1 MPTGG
6 PAITA
11 RTDAPMTDQN
21 PDLERLQE
29 FTPFDSLSDA
39 HLRDIV
45 RKLNVQRLPK
55 GRVLFKRGQKDSQ
68 CHFLLEGTVDLADAA
83 FVVRPLAADDPEN
96 YLALDNYPEHRVSAI
111 TSTDCV
117 VVSIERDH
125 LDLVLTWSQAAESME
140 DADGNEDSDWM
151 EALLASDLFAS
162 IPPANIQQL
171 FVKFAEKEVHLGDV
185 VIREGDDGDCFYV
198 IKEGRALVTRGS
210 GSSLQTLAALK
221 NGDCFGEDA
230 LIGETKRNATI
241 TMTSDGV
248 LMTLGK
254 DDFIKLLKEPVIQ
267 SITEEQLEKLE
278 EEGDEGVVLIDVRLP
293 LEYKHDH
300 LPHARNIPLPELR
313 REMRDMEKVFTYV
326 VTCDGGRRAE
336 IAAYLLN
343 EAGLRALVLKRKE
356 ATKPAEKAPATGN
369 AG

>member
-1 MPTGG
+1 
-6 PAITA
+6 
-11 RTDAPMTDQN
+11 
-21 PDLERLQE
+21 
-29 FTPFDSLSDA
+29 
-39 HLRDIV
+39 
-45 RKLNVQRLPK
+45 
-55 GRVLFKRGQKDSQ
+55 
-68 CHFLLEGTVDLADAA
+68 
-83 FVVRPLAADDPEN
+83 
-96 YLALDNYPEHRVSAI
+96 
-111 TSTDCV
+111 
-117 VVSIERDH
+117 
-125 LDLVLTWSQAAESME
+125 ME

-356 ATKPAEKAPATGN
+356 AAKPAEKAPATGN